1 MKSTLTSADPSGWY
15 LCEFRGRTYA
25 RWWDGESFRRDPGG
39 MRYCTP
45 YVKIRRVITERDA
58 STIKDVLAAF
68 LNENQRL
75 ARFLQNALGELSN
88 IESPIPV
95 VVEQQPP
102 KVVKVRCKETGVT
115 CDAIRSFNNCFWI
128 PLTVDG
134 LACNSSPIVN
144 WEEVQS

>member
-25 RWWDGESFRRDPGG
+25 RWWDGESFRRDPCG
-39 MRYCTP
+39 MRYGTP
-45 YVKIRRVITERDA
+45 YVKIRRVITEHDA

-75 ARFLQNALGELSN
+75 ARFLQNALGDLSN

-102 KVVKVRCKETGVT
+102 KVVRVRNRETGKEHR
-115 CDAIRSFNNCFWI
+115 AISATEFAYVLLNDSGSGFCI
-128 PLTVDG
+128 CGKSD
-134 LACNSSPIVN
+134 

>member
-25 RWWDGESFRRDPGG
+25 RWWDGENFRRDPGG
-39 MRYCTP
+39 IRYGTP
-45 YVKIRRVITERDA
+45 YVKIRRVVTERDA

-68 LNENQRL
+68 LNENNRL

-95 VVEQQPP
+95 IVEQQPP
-102 KVVKVRCKETGVT
+102 RVVKVKHKTSGEAFR
-115 CDAIRSFNNCFWI
+115 AIPSPCGKWQAIIGNDGSFLGNES
-128 PLTVDG
+128 VD
-134 LACNSSPIVN
+134 N
-144 WEEVQS
+144 WEEVQP